1 MQRMTTAATQRRGII
16 VLAALALSACVRGPS
31 QVDAGSA
38 EALRRGIVTV
48 GGDEQLRYDLNWTA
62 PVADVDTAHVP
73 AALREATRQLRRDHL
88 YQDAGSAL
96 PLLFAVLRID
106 PANAVALELR
116 QRVVRQLIVRGD
128 SAIRD
133 NAGDWPGA
141 AGEAHQIAAVLRMAN
156 ADDPD
161 VQRYLGRLDAS
172 DGLDALL
179 QLGERDLAEGRLGEI
194 GVGARTDFS
203 EVLRNRPDD
212 VRAITGLQRTRDAM
226 IAQAQVAADAH
237 DYANVVTWMRHA
249 QAADGDPQVIATAW
263 QGFERERVQ
272 QVQTMYMDARIYLQD
287 PSQRGAIDAARAL
300 LMELHRVAVT
310 DDGSVADLARRIDLA
325 THYGQ
330 FEPGQQFSEALRVGG
345 SAPMMRVVPVGS
357 FMMGADPHEPGPSK
371 AESPAHR
378 VTFARGFA
386 LGATEVRVGDYAL
399 FVAATGYR
407 TRAERRG
414 NSIVYDERS
423 GNFARRSGVSWRD
436 DYAGQP
442 ARNDLPVLHLDIRDV
457 EAYVDWLR
465 AQTGRAYHLPTEA
478 EFEYALRAGG
488 TGRYPWG
495 DGAPPPG
502 AGNLTGALDVS
513 PSGHRWANA
522 FKGYGDGYWG
532 PAPVGRDV
540 ANAFGLHDLAGNVSE
555 WVADCWHQGYRRAP
569 ADGAAWFNP
578 GCRSRVVRG
587 GSWAGSPDQ
596 VRSSWRVAQAGDT
609 TNARTGF
616 RIARDL

>member
-1 MQRMTTAATQRRGII
+1 MQRTTAATARGA
-16 VLAALALSACVRGPS
+16 LMCAALALAACARGPAPA
-31 QVDAGSA
+31 DADSA

-48 GGDEQLRYDLNWTA
+48 GGDERARYSLNWTP
-62 PVADVDTAHVP
+62 PVAEVDAADVP
-73 AALREATRQLRRDHL
+73 AALREAARQLQRDRL
-88 YQDAGSAL
+88 YQDAHATL

-106 PANAVALELR
+106 PGNADAQALR
-116 QRVVRQLIVRGD
+116 DRAIRQLIARGD
-128 SAIRD
+128 AAIGD

-141 AGEAHQIAAVLRMAN
+141 AAEAHQIAAVLRVAN
-156 ADDPD
+156 ANDPD

-179 QLGERDLAEGRLGEI
+179 LLGERDLAEGRLGDI
-194 GVGARTDFS
+194 GVGARTDFG
-203 EVLRNRPDD
+203 EVLRSRPGDA
-212 VRAITGLQRTRDAM
+212 RALAGLRRTRDAM

-237 DYANVVTWMRHA
+237 DYANVVRWMGHA
-249 QAADGDPQVIATAW
+249 AAVAPADPAAIAAAW
-263 QGFERERVQ
+263 RRFERQRVQ
-272 QVQTMYMDARIYLQD
+272 QVQSMYVDARIRLQD

-300 LMELHRVAVT
+300 LLEMRRVAVT
-310 DDGSVADLARRIDLA
+310 DDGSVADLAQRIDLA
-325 THYGQ
+325 TRYGQ
-330 FEPGQQFSEALRVGG
+330 FVPGQRFSEALRVGG
-345 SAPMMRVVPVGS
+345 AAPAMRVVPAGGFV
-357 FMMGADPHEPGPSK
+357 MGADAGAAK

-386 LGATEVRVGDYAL
+386 LGETEVRVDDYAR

-436 DYAGQP
+436 DYTGRP
-442 ARNDLPVLHLDIRDV
+442 ARGDLPVLHLDVRDA
-457 EAYVDWLR
+457 EAYVEWLR
-465 AQTGRAYHLPTEA
+465 TQTGRAYHLPTEA

-488 TGRYPWG
+488 RGKYPWG

-513 PSGHRWANA
+513 PTGHRWSNA
-522 FKGYGDGYWG
+522 FRGYGDGHWG
-532 PAPVGRDV
+532 PAPVGSDA
-540 ANAFGLHDLAGNVSE
+540 ANAFGLHDLAGNASE

-569 ADGAAWFNP
+569 ADGVAWFNP

-587 GSWAGSPDQ
+587 GSWSGAPDQ

-616 RIARDL
+616 RVARDL

>member
-1 MQRMTTAATQRRGII
+1 MLAGL
-16 VLAALALSACVRGPS
+16 VLAACVRGPS
-31 QVDAGSA
+31 QVDADSA

-48 GGDEQLRYDLNWTA
+48 GGDEHSRYDLNWMP
-62 PVADVDTAHVP
+62 PVAGL
-73 AALREATRQLRRDHL
+73 AAGGIPGTLHAAGRQLQRDHL
-88 YQDAGSAL
+88 YQDADSAL
-96 PLLFAVLRID
+96 PLLFAVLQAD
-106 PANAVALELR
+106 PANADALELR
-116 QRVVRQLIVRGD
+116 ARAIRQLIARGD
-128 SAIRD
+128 GAIRD
-133 NAGDWPGA
+133 NAGGWPGA
-141 AGEAHQIAAVLRMAN
+141 AAEAHQVAAVLRVADAN
-156 ADDPD
+156 DPG

-179 QLGERDLAEGRLGEI
+179 LLGERDLAEGRLGEI

-203 EVLRNRPDD
+203 EVLRNRPGD
-212 VRAITGLQRTRDAM
+212 VRAIAGLEKTRDAM
-226 IAQAQVAADAH
+226 IAQAQTAADAH
-237 DYANVVTWMRHA
+237 DYANVVVWMRHA
-249 QAADGDPQVIATAW
+249 QEADGDPRAIAAAW
-263 QGFERERVQ
+263 QRFEHQRVQ
-272 QVQTMYMDARIYLQD
+272 QVQSMYFDARIRLQD

-300 LMELHRVAVT
+300 LLEMRRIAVA
-310 DDGSVADLARRIDLA
+310 DDGSVADLTKRIDLA

-330 FEPGQQFSEALRVGG
+330 FLPGQEFSEALRVGG
-345 SAPMMRVVPVGS
+345 AAPVMRVVPAGS

-371 AESPAHR
+371 AESPQHL

-386 LGATEVRVGDYAL
+386 LGETEVRVDDYAR

-436 DYAGQP
+436 DYTGQP
-442 ARNDLPVLHLDIRDV
+442 ARGNLPVLHLDVRDA

-488 TGRYPWG
+488 QGQFPWG
-495 DGAPPPG
+495 DGAPPAG

-522 FKGYGDGYWG
+522 FKGYGDGSWG
-532 PAPVGRDV
+532 PAPVESDM

-587 GSWAGSPDQ
+587 GSWAGAPDQ

-616 RIARDL
+616 RVARDL

>member
-1 MQRMTTAATQRRGII
+1 MQRMTAATGRWAII
-16 VLAALALSACVRGPS
+16 LAGLVLAACARTSS
-31 QVDAGSA
+31 QADADSA

-48 GGDEQLRYDLNWTA
+48 GGDEHSHYNLNWTP
-62 PVADVDTAHVP
+62 PVASLDATGVAG
-73 AALREATRQLRRDHL
+73 ALREAGHQLQRGHI
-88 YQDAGSAL
+88 YQDADSTL
-96 PLLFAVLRID
+96 PLLFAVLRND
-106 PANAVALELR
+106 PANAAAVELR
-116 QRVVRQLIVRGD
+116 QRAIHQLIARGD
-128 SAIRD
+128 GAIGD
-133 NAGDWPGA
+133 NAAGWPGA
-141 AGEAHQIAAVLRMAN
+141 VAEAHQIAAVLRV
-156 ADDPD
+156 ADARDPD

-179 QLGERDLAEGRLGEI
+179 LLGERDLAEGRLGEI

-203 EVLRNRPDD
+203 EVLRNRPGD
-212 VRAITGLQRTRDAM
+212 VRAIAGLQQTRDAM
-226 IAQAQVAADAH
+226 IAHAQVAADAH
-237 DYANVVTWMRHA
+237 DYANVVEWMRHA
-249 QAADGDPQVIATAW
+249 QAVDGDHRQVIAAAW
-263 QGFERERVQ
+263 RRFERQRVA
-272 QVQTMYMDARIYLQD
+272 QVQSMYVDARIRLQD
-287 PSQRGAIDAARAL
+287 PLQHGAIDAARAL
-300 LMELHRVAVT
+300 LLEMRRVAVS

-325 THYGQ
+325 TRYGQ
-330 FEPGQQFSEALRVGG
+330 FVPGQQFSEALRSGG
-345 SAPMMRVVPVGS
+345 AAPILRVVPAGS
-357 FMMGADPHEPGPSK
+357 FIMGADPHAPGPSK
-371 AESPAHR
+371 AESPAHL

-386 LGATEVRVGDYAL
+386 LGVTEVRVDDYAR

-423 GNFARRSGVSWRD
+423 GNFARHSGVSWRD

-442 ARNDLPVLHLDIRDV
+442 ASGDLPVLHLDVRDA

-465 AQTGRAYHLPTEA
+465 TQTGRAYHLPTEA

-488 TGRYPWG
+488 HGQFPWG
-495 DGAPPPG
+495 DGAPPAG

-522 FKGYGDGYWG
+522 FHAYGDGSWG
-532 PAPVGRDV
+532 PAPVASDA

-587 GSWAGSPDQ
+587 GSWAGAPDQ
-596 VRSSWRVAQAGDT
+596 VRSSWRVAQAGDI

-616 RIARDL
+616 RVARDL

>member
-1 MQRMTTAATQRRGII
+1 MQRMTAATGRRAILLAGL
-16 VLAALALSACVRGPS
+16 VLAACVRAPS
-31 QVDAGSA
+31 QPDADSA

-48 GGDEQLRYDLNWTA
+48 GGDERSHYNLNWIP
-62 PVADVDTAHVP
+62 PVAELDGAGI
-73 AALREATRQLRRDHL
+73 AGALREAGRQLQRGHL
-88 YQDAGSAL
+88 YQDANSTL
-96 PLLFAVLRID
+96 PLLFAVLRSD
-106 PANAVALELR
+106 PANADALELR
-116 QRVVRQLIVRGD
+116 LRAIRQLIVRGEA
-128 SAIRD
+128 AIHD
-133 NAGDWPGA
+133 NAGGWPGA
-141 AGEAHQIAAVLRMAN
+141 AAEAHQIAAVLRVADAN
-156 ADDPD
+156 DPG

-179 QLGERDLAEGRLGEI
+179 LLGERDLGEGRLGEI
-194 GVGARTDFS
+194 AVGARTDFG
-203 EVLRNRPDD
+203 EVLRNRPGD
-212 VRAITGLQRTRDAM
+212 VRAISGLQRTRDAM

-237 DYANVVTWMRHA
+237 DYANVVAWMRHA
-249 QAADGDPQVIATAW
+249 QATDGDRQVIAAAW
-263 QGFERERVQ
+263 RRFESQRLR
-272 QVQTMYMDARIYLQD
+272 QVQSMYVDARIRLQD
-287 PSQRGAIDAARAL
+287 PSQRGAIDAAGAL
-300 LMELHRVAVT
+300 LLEMPRVAVT

-330 FEPGQQFSEALRVGG
+330 FLPGQEFSEALRVGG
-345 SAPMMRVVPVGS
+345 AAPLMRVVPAGS
-357 FMMGADPHEPGPSK
+357 FMMGADPHEPSPSK

-378 VTFARGFA
+378 VVFMRGFA
-386 LGATEVRVGDYAL
+386 LGATEVRVDDYAR

-442 ARNDLPVLHLDIRDV
+442 SHGDLPVLHLDVRDA

-465 AQTGRAYHLPTEA
+465 TQTGRAYHLPTEA

-488 TGRYPWG
+488 QGKFPWG
-495 DGAPPPG
+495 DGVPPMG

-522 FKGYGDGYWG
+522 FRGYGDGHWG
-532 PAPVGRDV
+532 PAPVASDA

-587 GSWAGSPDQ
+587 GSWAGAPDQ
-596 VRSSWRVAQAGDT
+596 VRSSWRVAQAGDI

-616 RIARDL
+616 RVARDL

>member
-1 MQRMTTAATQRRGII
+1 MQRTTAATGRWATILLTGL
-16 VLAALALSACVRGPS
+16 VLVACTRSPS
-31 QVDAGSA
+31 QLDADSA

-48 GGDEQLRYDLNWTA
+48 GGDEHSHYNLNWTPPPA
-62 PVADVDTAHVP
+62 TLDGTTAAD
-73 AALREATRQLRRDHL
+73 ALRMAGRQLQRGNL
-88 YQDAGSAL
+88 YQDADSTL
-96 PLLFAVLRID
+96 PLLFAVLRAD
-106 PANAVALELR
+106 PANAAALELR
-116 QRVVRQLIVRGD
+116 QRAIHQLIARGD
-128 SAIRD
+128 AAIRD
-133 NAGDWPGA
+133 NAGGWPGA
-141 AGEAHQIAAVLRMAN
+141 AAEAHQVAAVLRVAN
-156 ADDPD
+156 ANDPD

-179 QLGERDLAEGRLGEI
+179 LLGERDLAEGRWGEI
-194 GVGARTDFS
+194 GVGARTDFG
-203 EVLRNRPDD
+203 EVLRNRPGD
-212 VRAITGLQRTRDAM
+212 VRAIAGLQRTRDAM

-237 DYANVVTWMRHA
+237 DYTNVVAWMRHA
-249 QAADGDPQVIATAW
+249 QAADGDPRVIAAAW
-263 QGFERERVQ
+263 RRFEQQRVQ
-272 QVQTMYMDARIYLQD
+272 QVQTMYVDARIRLQD

-300 LMELHRVAVT
+300 LLEMRRVAVT

-330 FEPGQQFSEALRVGG
+330 FAPGQEFSEALRAGG
-345 SAPMMRVVPVGS
+345 AAPVMRVVPIGS

-371 AESPAHR
+371 AESPSHR
-378 VTFARGFA
+378 VTFMRGFA
-386 LGATEVRVGDYAL
+386 LGETEVRVDDYAR
-399 FVAATGYR
+399 FVAATGYH

-442 ARNDLPVLHLDIRDV
+442 ARGDLPVLHLDVRDA

-465 AQTGRAYHLPTEA
+465 TQTGRAYHLPTEA

-488 TGRYPWG
+488 AGKFPWG

-522 FKGYGDGYWG
+522 FQGYGDGYWG
-532 PAPVGRDV
+532 PAPVARDA

-587 GSWAGSPDQ
+587 GSWAGAPDQ
-596 VRSSWRVAQAGDT
+596 VRSSWRVAQAGDI

-616 RIARDL
+616 RVARDL